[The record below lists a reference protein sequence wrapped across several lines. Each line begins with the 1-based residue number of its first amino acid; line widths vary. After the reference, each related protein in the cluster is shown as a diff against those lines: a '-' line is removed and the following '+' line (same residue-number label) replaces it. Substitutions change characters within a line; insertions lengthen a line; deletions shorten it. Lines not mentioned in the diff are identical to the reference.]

1 MRRAFTLIEILTV
14 VAIIGIMVTA
24 SVVSVRSGQGAARV
38 KSATRDIFATIRH
51 ARSVALITQ
60 QPSVITYSTEEVDGE
75 VCAKVEIVTAKIIDD
90 HAVKTATTL
99 AGEVVQIGGGDSA
112 GAGDSESGSAAR
124 RDERGKTAEGD
135 PGEKD
140 DEGGQSVSD
149 ILFAPISSEVVKGLR
164 LKVTKGDESLSGEAM
179 TDDQRKSMISAWG
192 TASGIIESYRKTQ
205 AKRAAEKAE
214 KEAQETGTAGESA
227 ASGQEPVSIVWEVNG
242 RTEPHRVWIYRDG
255 STPEKG
261 LCIRVD
267 RFGAAKV
274 IGLGEDDE

>member
-60 QPSVITYSTEEVDGE
+60 QPSVITYSTATEDGE

-90 HAVKTATTL
+90 RAVKTATTL
-99 AGEVVQIGGGDSA
+99 AGDVVQIGGGDSDMVA
-112 GAGDSESGSAAR
+112 GTSDR
-124 RDERGKTAEGD
+124 RKGRGKTAEDVPEGKS
-135 PGEKD
+135 GQE
-140 DEGGQSVSD
+140 EGGQSVSD

-164 LKVTKGDESLSGEAM
+164 LKVTKGDEALSGDTM
-179 TDDQRKSMISAWG
+179 TEEQRKSMISAWG
-192 TASGIIESYRKTQ
+192 TASGIIESYQKTQ
-205 AKRAAEKAE
+205 AKLAAEKAE
-214 KEAQETGTAGESA
+214 KEAQGTEVSNEASA
-227 ASGQEPVSIVWEVNG
+227 SDQEPVSIVWEVNG

-261 LCIRVD
+261 LCIKVD

>member
-60 QPSVITYSTEEVDGE
+60 QPSVITYSTATEDGE

-90 HAVKTATTL
+90 RAVKTATTL
-99 AGEVVQIGGGDSA
+99 AGDVVQIGGGDSDMVA
-112 GAGDSESGSAAR
+112 GTSDR
-124 RDERGKTAEGD
+124 RKGRGKTAEDVPEGKS
-135 PGEKD
+135 GQE
-140 DEGGQSVSD
+140 EGGQSVSD

-164 LKVTKGDESLSGEAM
+164 LKVTKGDEALSGDAM
-179 TDDQRKSMISAWG
+179 TEEQRKSMISAWG
-192 TASGIIESYRKTQ
+192 TASGIIESYQKTQ
-205 AKRAAEKAE
+205 AKLAAEKAE
-214 KEAQETGTAGESA
+214 KEAQGTEVSNEASA
-227 ASGQEPVSIVWEVNG
+227 SDQEPVSIVWEVNG

-261 LCIRVD
+261 LCIKVD

>member
-60 QPSVITYSTEEVDGE
+60 QPSVITYSTETVDGE

-90 HAVKTATTL
+90 HAVKEATTL
-99 AGEVVQIGGGDSA
+99 AGDVVQIGGGDA
-112 GAGDSESGSAAR
+112 PEAEDASAATR
-124 RDERGKTAEGD
+124 KERGKTVEQAAEGK
-135 PGEKD
+135 GD

-164 LKVTKGDESLSGEAM
+164 LKVTKGDERLAGEEISE
-179 TDDQRKSMISAWG
+179 DQRKSMISAWG

-205 AKRAAEKAE
+205 EKLAAEKAA
-214 KEAQETGTAGESA
+214 KESQEAEATGESA
-227 ASGQEPVSIVWEVNG
+227 ASEQEPVSIVWEVNG

-255 STPEKG
+255 STPENG
-261 LCIRVD
+261 LCIKID

>member
-60 QPSVITYSTEEVDGE
+60 QPSVITYSTATEDGE

-90 HAVKTATTL
+90 HAVKEATTL
-99 AGEVVQIGGGDSA
+99 AGDVVQIGGGDTPEA
-112 GAGDSESGSAAR
+112 EDASAATR
-124 RDERGKTAEGD
+124 KERGKTTAKATEG
-135 PGEKD
+135 KSD

-164 LKVTKGDESLSGEAM
+164 LKVTKGDERLAGEEIS
-179 TDDQRKSMISAWG
+179 DDQRKSMISAWG

-205 AKRAAEKAE
+205 EKLAAEKAA
-214 KEAQETGTAGESA
+214 KEAQEAEAAGESA
-227 ASGQEPVSIVWEVNG
+227 ASEQEPVSIVWEVNG

-255 STPEKG
+255 STPENG
-261 LCIRVD
+261 LCIKID

>member
-60 QPSVITYSTEEVDGE
+60 QPSVITYSTATEDGE

-90 HAVKTATTL
+90 RAVKTATTL
-99 AGEVVQIGGGDSA
+99 AGDVVQIGGGDSDMVA
-112 GAGDSESGSAAR
+112 GTSDR
-124 RDERGKTAEGD
+124 RKGRGKTAEDVPEGKS
-135 PGEKD
+135 GQE
-140 DEGGQSVSD
+140 EGGQSVSD
-149 ILFAPISSEVVKGLR
+149 VLFAPISSEVVKGLR
-164 LKVTKGDESLSGEAM
+164 LKVTKGDEALSGDAM
-179 TDDQRKSMISAWG
+179 TEEQRKSMISAWG
-192 TASGIIESYRKTQ
+192 TASGIIESYQKTQ
-205 AKRAAEKAE
+205 AKLAAEKAE
-214 KEAQETGTAGESA
+214 KEAQGTEVSNEASA
-227 ASGQEPVSIVWEVNG
+227 SDQEPVSIVWEVNG

-261 LCIRVD
+261 LCIKVD